1 MRAALATPVLEDP
14 VPLDPA
20 VVSLLVLVA
29 VYQPDLV
36 VACQLVQ
43 VVVCLPV
50 LVVVC
55 QLVLV
60 ADYPLVLVVACLPV
74 LVAACQLDPEVVC
87 QLVLVV
93 DAQMVP
99 VTGETQT
106 VNNISLLQK
115 KVPHIPE
122 AYKESKRVRKAL
134 MGTIMGTSKK
144 RA

>member
-1 MRAALATPVLEDP
+1 
-14 VPLDPA
+14 
-20 VVSLLVLVA
+20 
-29 VYQPDLV
+29 
-36 VACQLVQ
+36 
-43 VVVCLPV
+43 
-50 LVVVC
+50 
-55 QLVLV
+55 
-60 ADYPLVLVVACLPV
+60 
-74 LVAACQLDPEVVC
+74 
-87 QLVLVV
+87 
-93 DAQMVP
+93 MVP